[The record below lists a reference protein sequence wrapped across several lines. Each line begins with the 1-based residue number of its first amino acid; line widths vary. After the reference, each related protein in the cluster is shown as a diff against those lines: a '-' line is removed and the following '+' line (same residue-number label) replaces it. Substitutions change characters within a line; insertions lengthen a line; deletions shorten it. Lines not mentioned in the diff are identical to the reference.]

1 MLSGVEIVLH
11 LRSLSLFER
20 LSTRELTELASIV
33 RELSHPS
40 NTRIVHEGDFDDCM
54 YLIVSGK
61 VTITRG
67 GVKLG
72 EFGPRDFFG
81 EMAILD
87 GETRSATVTS
97 TTKVRL
103 LRIDRPDLL
112 RVMDDR
118 PGIAIAICQTLSR
131 RVRELNDTL
140 RDIRQTRSSEATA
153 GSAE

>member
-11 LRSLSLFER
+11 LRSLALFER

-33 RELSHPS
+33 REVDHSA

-61 VTITRG
+61 VQITRSG
-67 GVKLG
+67 ITLG
-72 EFGPRDFFG
+72 ELGPRDFFG

-87 GETRSATVTS
+87 GETRSATCTAIS
-97 TTKVRL
+97 KIRL

-112 RVMDDR
+112 RVMDGR
-118 PGIAIAICQTLSR
+118 PGIAISICQTLSR
-131 RVRELNDTL
+131 RVRELNDNL
-140 RDIRQTRSSEATA
+140 RDLRQTTSAASGA
-153 GSAE
+153 G